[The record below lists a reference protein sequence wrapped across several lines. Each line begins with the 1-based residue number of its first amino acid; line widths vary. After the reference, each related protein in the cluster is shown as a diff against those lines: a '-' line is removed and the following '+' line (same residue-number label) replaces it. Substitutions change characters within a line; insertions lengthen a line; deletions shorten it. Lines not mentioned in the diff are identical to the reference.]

1 MAAHFSPFSKKLGDG
16 KRFPAVDVVSGLLL
30 GENFLKMGG
39 GPGGGGQKI
48 GPDGRESD
56 FSLCLK
62 IAVLPACQLTLTPF
76 SREIR
81 IFGSAKNKVLPAWQ
95 RIFQ

>member
-1 MAAHFSPFSKKLGDG
+1 MKNDG

-48 GPDGRESD
+48 GPGGRDSD
-56 FSLCLK
+56 FFLRFK
-62 IAVLPACQLTLTPF
+62 IV
-76 SREIR
+76 
-81 IFGSAKNKVLPAWQ
+81 VLPAWQ
-95 RIFQ
+95 LTLAPFSRK